1 MATAKVMGW
10 VERLYEVGDVI
21 LKQREAIQEKMDKAA
36 ALDEQAKAIRGEAYF
51 DSLRLEARC
60 RELWTD
66 VQIEQAKRI

>member
-1 MATAKVMGW
+1 MARAKVMGW

-21 LKQREAIQEKMDKAA
+21 LKQRDAIEEKMARAA
-36 ALDEQAKAIRGEAYF
+36 ALDEQAKLIRGEAYF

-66 VQIEQAKRI
+66 AQIEQAKRI